1 MCDEAV
7 TLSPSSLGAR
17 NARSEVRTGRPPPLI
32 LRGSPRSAP
41 RDNGSEAAARRHY
54 WLWGDH
60 KNLVGFFAAVAACS
74 LLPASPASAQ
84 GVKIGILNDQSG
96 VYADY
101 GGKYSVEA
109 ARMAIEDFGGEVLGH
124 KVELVTADHQNK
136 PDLAVAIA
144 RRWYDADRV
153 DMITELTTSTVAL
166 AVQELSNEKKKID
179 IVVGSGTSRITGS
192 ACTPYGFHW
201 AFDNRALAVGTG
213 RALVKAGG
221 DTWFFLTA
229 DYAFGR
235 ALEKDT
241 SEIVTHA
248 SGKVVGSVRV
258 PLNSSDFSSFLLQAQ
273 SSKAKIIGLANAGQD
288 TTDSIKQAAEFG
300 IVQGGQKLAGLL
312 MTLAEV
318 NGLGLQAAQGLVLT
332 EGFYWDQSDTT
343 RAFSE
348 RFFKRTG
355 RMPSMIHAG
364 TYSATLSYLKAVKAA
379 GAKDSDAV
387 AKKLKELPV
396 DDAFAKGKVL
406 ENGRMVHDMYL
417 FEVKKP
423 SESKK
428 PWDYYKQLAVVP
440 GDKAF
445 FTAKESGCPLTK

>member
-1 MCDEAV
+1 MK
-7 TLSPSSLGAR
+7 
-17 NARSEVRTGRPPPLI
+17 
-32 LRGSPRSAP
+32 SA
-41 RDNGSEAAARRHY
+41 
-54 WLWGDH
+54 L
-60 KNLVGFFAAVAACS
+60 LAAVGISALMLAA
-74 LLPASPASAQ
+74 PATAQ

-101 GGKYSVEA
+101 GGKWSVEA
-109 ARMAIEDFGGEVLGH
+109 ARMAIEDFGGEVLGQ

-136 PDLAVAIA
+136 PDLATSIA
-144 RRWYDADRV
+144 RRWYDVENV
-153 DMITELTTSTVAL
+153 DMITELTTSSVAL
-166 AVQELSNEKKKID
+166 AIHELSKEKKKID
-179 IVVGSGTSRITGS
+179 IVVGAATSRLTGD
-192 ACTPYGFHW
+192 ACQPYGFHW
-201 AFDNRALAVGTG
+201 AYDTRALVVGTG
-213 RALVKAGG
+213 GALTKAGG

-229 DYAFGR
+229 DYAFGY

-241 SEIVTHA
+241 SEIVTA
-248 SGKVVGSVRV
+248 NGGKVVGSVRV

-273 SSKAKIIGLANAGQD
+273 SSKAKIVGLANAGLD
-288 TTDSIKQAAEFG
+288 TTNSIKQASEFG
-300 IVQGGQKLAGLL
+300 IVAGGQKLAGLL

-332 EGFYWDQSDTT
+332 EGYYWDVNDRT
-343 RAFSE
+343 RNLGE
-348 RFFKRTG
+348 RFLKRTG
-355 RMPSMIHAG
+355 RMPNMIQAG

-379 GAKDSDAV
+379 GTKDPDAV

-396 DDAFAKGKVL
+396 DDDFAQGGKVL

>member
-1 MCDEAV
+1 MK
-7 TLSPSSLGAR
+7 
-17 NARSEVRTGRPPPLI
+17 
-32 LRGSPRSAP
+32 LR
-41 RDNGSEAAARRHY
+41 
-54 WLWGDH
+54 LWPV
-60 KNLVGFFAAVAACS
+60 LVAAGG
-74 LLPASPASAQ
+74 LLLAGAASAQ

-109 ARMAIEDFGGEVLGH
+109 AKMAIEDFGGEVLGQ
-124 KVELVTADHQNK
+124 KIEMTTADHQNK
-136 PDLAVAIA
+136 PDLATSIA
-144 RRWYDADRV
+144 RRWYDAEGV
-153 DMITELTTSTVAL
+153 DMITELTTSSVAL
-166 AVQELSNEKKKID
+166 AVQELSKEKKKID
-179 IVVGSGTSRITGS
+179 IVVGAATSRISGD
-192 ACTPYGFHW
+192 ACTPYSFHW
-201 AFDNRALAVGTG
+201 AYDTRALAVGTG
-213 RALVKAGG
+213 GALVKSGG

-229 DYAFGR
+229 DYAFGY

-241 SEIVTHA
+241 SDIVA
-248 SGKVVGSVRV
+248 ANGGKVLGSVRV

-273 SSKAKIIGLANAGQD
+273 SSKAKIIGLANAGLD
-288 TTDSIKQAAEFG
+288 TTNSIKQAAEFG
-300 IVQGGQKLAGLL
+300 LVKGGQKLAGLL

-318 NGLGLQAAQGLVLT
+318 HGLGLEAAQGLIFT
-332 EGFYWDQSDTT
+332 EGFYWDHDDKT
-343 RAFSE
+343 RAFGE
-348 RFFKRTG
+348 RFLKRTG
-355 RMPSMIHAG
+355 HMPSMIHAG
-364 TYSATLSYLKAVKAA
+364 TYSATISYLKAVKAA
-379 GAKDSDAV
+379 GTKDTEAV

-396 DDAFAKGKVL
+396 DDVFAKGKVL